1 MALLSCSIAMQAQEV
16 KPSSKF
22 GMELQQ
28 HLASKVSLGKNAN
41 NAKALT
47 SSESP
52 KVKVLVSLVPTSG
65 ITAADLEAVGC
76 EVKFAMKSVASVVI
90 AEDKLE
96 TLADIKG
103 VRNINLPRKAVLEND
118 LSRSVV
124 FVDDVADPK
133 KAVAAG
139 LPHEYDGTG
148 VLVGIIDGGI
158 DFKHYAFRDEKGN
171 TRFEKVFLQHV
182 DSIHKIP
189 VDSVYDSATGS
200 YIVIATRDSIAYKK
214 TILSTPE
221 EILKAVPAT
230 NQDHGSHVLGI
241 LAGQEVAGNNL
252 QGMAPK
258 AGIVAADIEI
268 IEEDNLIESM
278 KDVCEYA
285 EEVKKPIAINMS
297 IGSYGGWPDG
307 CDPVSAA
314 IVELTDNGTKPGVI
328 FSLSAGNNGNEDKWV
343 THTFTSDN
351 EKLFVICD
359 TISFPDFS
367 PQLGH
372 KVRSFKYPIE
382 GVQAWASRV
391 VDNWEDVLT
400 FFDRD
405 KKNMIEDPDTEVG
418 VATVYQYDEDG
429 KTVYHLNPKS
439 NMDDPIKKV
448 VTLREL
454 RELHKEV
461 GACKNSIHT
470 CTDGVTQKSMMSFRI
485 LQKNFKPFENLY
497 IGSCFSCPA
506 GTEILVGNFAKDVS
520 GKFIKPEGFDCA
532 KVSTCSGSINLNACN
547 AGCIATGNYCIRNS
561 FKNTFDYEVSFPDH
575 TVNDVAPSS
584 AYGYT
589 FNEQHMPKPEVL
601 APGSYIQSAANNYHK
616 GNFPGGYGVLKTDF
630 FEDQKEKLRMSTKA
644 TVDGQDYWYQCQ
656 AGTSMASPVTA
667 GIVALWLQA
676 NPNLSVADVRDIL
689 EKTSTRF
696 TSSIFEDKL
705 KSSRFGMI
713 NALEGLKYIN
723 ANMTDI
729 RTISQDCQNNDSR
742 IFTLDGREIKGKP
755 ASGIYVQNGKKFVVK

>member
-1 MALLSCSIAMQAQEV
+1 MNVKSILAMALLSCSIAMQAQEV

-76 EVKFAMKSVASVVI
+76 EVKFAMKSVASVIVP
-90 AEDKLE
+90 EDKLE
-96 TLADIKG
+96 ALAAIEG
-103 VRNINLPRKAVLEND
+103 VRNINLPRKAELEND

-139 LPHEYDGTG
+139 LPQEYDGTG
-148 VLVGIIDGGI
+148 VLVGIIDCGI

-171 TRFEKVFLQHV
+171 PRFEKVFLQRV
-182 DSIHKIP
+182 DSIYKIP
-189 VDSVYDSATGS
+189 VDPDGNK
-200 YIVIATRDSIAYKK
+200 TRDSIVHKK
-214 TILSTPE
+214 IILSTPE
-221 EILKAVPAT
+221 EILKAVPS
-230 NQDHGSHVLGI
+230 NDEHGSHVLGI
-241 LAGQEVAGNNL
+241 MTGQEVAGNNL

-258 AGIVAADIEI
+258 AGIVAADIELI
-268 IEEDNLIESM
+268 DEDVLIESM
-278 KDVCEYA
+278 KSLCEYA

-328 FSLSAGNNGNEDKWV
+328 FSLSAGNHGDEDKWV
-343 THTFTSDN
+343 THKFTSDD
-351 EKLFVICD
+351 EKLIVICD
-359 TISFPDFS
+359 TISVPDLT
-367 PQLGH
+367 PVLGH
-372 KVRSFKYPIE
+372 KVRSFKYMIE
-382 GVQAWASRV
+382 GVQAWANRV
-391 VDNWEDVLT
+391 VDNWEGVLT

-405 KKNMIEDPDTEVG
+405 KKTVIEDPDTEVG

-429 KTVYHLNPKS
+429 KTVYHLNPKA

-461 GACKNSIHT
+461 GACMNSIHT

-485 LQKNFKPFENLY
+485 LQYSFKPFENLY

-506 GTEILVGNFAKDVS
+506 GTEILVGNFAKDEG
-520 GKFIKPEGFDCA
+520 GKFIKPEGFDSA
-532 KVSTCSGSINLNACN
+532 KVGSCSGTINLNACN
-547 AGCIATGNYCIRNS
+547 AGCIATGNYIIRNT
-561 FKNTFDYEVSFPDH
+561 FKNAYDFELILADDH
-575 TVNDVAPSS
+575 TVNEVALKS
-584 AYGYT
+584 AYGIT
-589 FNEQHMPKPEVL
+589 FNEERLPKPEVL
-601 APGSYIQSAANNYHK
+601 APGGYVQSAANNYHK
-616 GNFPGGYGVLKTDF
+616 ETFPGGYGVFNNDF
-630 FEDQKEKLRMSTKA
+630 DDDQKKKKFISSKA
-644 TVDGQDYWYQCQ
+644 TVDGQDYWYQYGV
-656 AGTSMASPVTA
+656 GTSMASPVTA
-667 GIVALWLQA
+667 GVIALWLQA
-676 NPNLSVADVRDIL
+676 NPNLSTVDVREIL
-689 EKTSTRF
+689 RNTSTSF
-696 TSSIFEDKL
+696 TSSIFADKL
-705 KSSRFGMI
+705 KSSAFGMI

-723 ANMTDI
+723 AHMAGI
-729 RTISQDCQNNDSR
+729 RNIAQDSQKNADSR

-755 ASGIYVQNGKKFVVK
+755 SSGIYVQNGKKVVRR